1 MGLGLGVR
9 TVHPGVGGC
18 TSPGLYGG
26 LVMWIDCIDGELDQ
40 ILDFAKVSEIPVIR
54 GIFRNLKWKL
64 QKFPRNPEL
73 PCQCLPHSP
82 GAGNPGRVGI
92 KNLPEPGLR

>member
-1 MGLGLGVR
+1 MWI
-9 TVHPGVGGC
+9 GC
-18 TSPGLYGG
+18 T
-26 LVMWIDCIDGELDQ
+26 DGELDQ

-54 GIFRNLKWKL
+54 GTFGLRACGARNLKSKL
-64 QKFPRNPEL
+64 QKSPRNPEL

-92 KNLPEPGLR
+92 KNLPEPGLG